1 MLVCLILAAIVAYEL
16 LGDKIS
22 LHCLVLL
29 LLSMAFIFYIS
40 PDNHQVAKI
49 FFGAVFRLF

>member
-29 LLSMAFIFYIS
+29 LLSMASIFYIS